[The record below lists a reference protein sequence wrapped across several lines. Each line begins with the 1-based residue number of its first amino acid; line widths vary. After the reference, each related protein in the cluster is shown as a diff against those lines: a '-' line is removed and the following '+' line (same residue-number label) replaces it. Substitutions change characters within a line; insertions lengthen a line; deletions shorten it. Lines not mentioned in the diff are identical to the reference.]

1 MRKTKPQMKKYLCL
15 MGLATVVACSDGP
28 TANGSSSSDFTG
40 FDPEWFDTDVDPCA
54 DFASYTSGGWKE
66 QNPIPPSEG
75 RWGSFN
81 LLIEEN
87 RHRIRALLDRL
98 EENEYPEGSYQQKI
112 KDHYKTAI
120 DTVAIEEQGAAN
132 LAKILSP
139 YDELSDRSDL
149 PVVLAGMKK
158 RGITTPFSTYA
169 SPDDKNSGVNIFQIS
184 QSGLGLPDRDYYLD
198 EAPKNDSI
206 RLAYTQLIAA
216 FLELAGID
224 NAEDKAQAILRLE
237 TSMAQAQM
245 SRSERRD
252 PDRTYNKM
260 SADAFAALLPS
271 FNVAALFGSI
281 GFEGDTL
288 LCAQPEYITSL
299 NALFAD
305 EDLETWRAYLQWHT
319 LRHFSTALPQAF
331 RDASFDFYGRT
342 VNGLESPR
350 PRWKV
355 AQSAVQRGQSES
367 MGRIYVDEYFPEE
380 YKNRIAEMVENIKAT
395 YGDRIRSLT
404 WMSDETKVKALDKLQ
419 GFTYKIGYP
428 DEWTDYSEL
437 KIGSSSLVDNML
449 EVSRYAF
456 EENMAEVDQPVDKTE
471 WFMGAHVVNA
481 YYNPS
486 FNEIVFPAG
495 ILQPPFFDPEAD
507 DAMNYGGIGGVI
519 GHEFTHGFDDQGSKY
534 DGNGNLSNWWTEED
548 RARFEELA
556 DRLVDQ
562 YNSFEALPGEYVNGR
577 MTLGENIADLGGLT
591 IAYHAYKKSREGK
604 ETIGLIDGMTED
616 QRVFLGWSG
625 VWQIHYKDET
635 LSNLLLTDY
644 HAPGTFRIK
653 GPLQN
658 MPEFQQAWGCTPTA
672 HASLPD
678 SLKAVI
684 W

>member
-1 MRKTKPQMKKYLCL
+1 
-15 MGLATVVACSDGP
+15 
-28 TANGSSSSDFTG
+28 
-40 FDPEWFDTDVDPCA
+40 
-54 DFASYTSGGWKE
+54 
-66 QNPIPPSEG
+66 
-75 RWGSFN
+75 
-81 LLIEEN
+81 
-87 RHRIRALLDRL
+87 
-98 EENEYPEGSYQQKI
+98 
-112 KDHYKTAI
+112 
-120 DTVAIEEQGAAN
+120 
-132 LAKILSP
+132 
-139 YDELSDRSDL
+139 
-149 PVVLAGMKK
+149 
-158 RGITTPFSTYA
+158 
-169 SPDDKNSGVNIFQIS
+169 
-184 QSGLGLPDRDYYLD
+184 
-198 EAPKNDSI
+198 
-206 RLAYTQLIAA
+206 
-216 FLELAGID
+216 
-224 NAEDKAQAILRLE
+224 
-237 TSMAQAQM
+237 
-245 SRSERRD
+245 
-252 PDRTYNKM
+252 
-260 SADAFAALLPS
+260 
-271 FNVAALFGSI
+271 
-281 GFEGDTL
+281 
-288 LCAQPEYITSL
+288 
-299 NALFAD
+299 
-305 EDLETWRAYLQWHT
+305 
-319 LRHFSTALPQAF
+319 
-331 RDASFDFYGRT
+331 
-342 VNGLESPR
+342 
-350 PRWKV
+350 
-355 AQSAVQRGQSES
+355 

-395 YGDRIRSLT
+395 YADRIRSLT
-404 WMSDETKVKALDKLQ
+404 WMSEETKVKALDKLH

-534 DGNGNLSNWWTEED
+534 DVNGNLANWWTEED

-562 YNSFEALPGEYVNGR
+562 YDSFEALPGEYVNGR

-604 ETIGLIDGMTED
+604 EAIGLIDGMTED
-616 QRVFLGWSG
+616 QRVFLGWAG

-658 MPEFQQAWGCTPTA
+658 MPEFQEAWGCTPTA
-672 HASLPD
+672 DASLPD
-678 SLKAVI
+678 SMKAVI